1 MDPYIADFACHRLK
15 LVIEIDGSQHGSQ
28 VTKDEAR
35 TRRLESEGYRVLRFW
50 NNEVLSNIEGV
61 LTEIQNALAATPT
74 PDPSPQGGGEQGNS
88 APTLPLQGRV
98 KISAHVAQLLQTVAT
113 SRPTFAVLIR
123 EGCMLR
129 DPAKDVM
136 EKAYARWAPVYD
148 VLCGP
153 VFLNGRRAA
162 ASAARAVGGR
172 ILEIGVGT
180 GLSFDDYDDTTEI
193 TGIDMSEPMIARAR
207 ERAKTGRYPFVKEL
221 AVMDA
226 HDLCYP
232 DASFDCVVAQF
243 VITLVEDPERVLS
256 ECARVLRPGG
266 QIILVNHLYSEH
278 GLAAAVERL
287 LAQKARKLGLRP
299 EFPFHASGGVGAGAW
314 RRRRWWSGA
323 RSSRSGST
331 RWCAFNARTSRSAA
345 A

>member
-1 MDPYIADFACHRLK
+1 
-15 LVIEIDGSQHGSQ
+15 
-28 VTKDEAR
+28 
-35 TRRLESEGYRVLRFW
+35 
-50 NNEVLSNIEGV
+50 
-61 LTEIQNALAATPT
+61 
-74 PDPSPQGGGEQGNS
+74 
-88 APTLPLQGRV
+88 
-98 KISAHVAQLLQTVAT
+98 
-113 SRPTFAVLIR
+113 
-123 EGCMLR
+123 MLR

-226 HDLCYP
+226 HDLSYP

-256 ECARVLRPGG
+256 ECARVLRRGG

-287 LAQKARKLGLRP
+287 LAQKAHKLGLRP
-299 EFPFHASGGVGAGAW
+299 EFPFQRLAAWAQKHGGAELVE
-314 RRRRWWSGA
+314 RRKLKPFGVYTLVRFQRA
-323 RSSRSGST
+323 DT
-331 RWCAFNARTSRSAA
+331 RNAVA
-345 A
+345 

>member
-1 MDPYIADFACHRLK
+1 MGAGL
-15 LVIEIDGSQHGSQ
+15 
-28 VTKDEAR
+28 
-35 TRRLESEGYRVLRFW
+35 RRALRAGLW
-50 NNEVLSNIEGV
+50 
-61 LTEIQNALAATPT
+61 
-74 PDPSPQGGGEQGNS
+74 
-88 APTLPLQGRV
+88 
-98 KISAHVAQLLQTVAT
+98 
-113 SRPTFAVLIR
+113 
-123 EGCMLR
+123 
-129 DPAKDVM
+129 
-136 EKAYARWAPVYD
+136 
-148 VLCGP
+148 
-153 VFLNGRRAA
+153 NGRRAA

-226 HDLCYP
+226 HDLSYP

-256 ECARVLRPGG
+256 ECARVLRRGG

-287 LAQKARKLGLRP
+287 LAQKAHKLGLRP
-299 EFPFHASGGVGAGAW
+299 EFPFQRLAAWAQKHGGAELVE
-314 RRRRWWSGA
+314 RRKLKPFGVYTLVRFQCA
-323 RSSRSGST
+323 DT
-331 RWCAFNARTSRSAA
+331 RNAA

>member
-1 MDPYIADFACHRLK
+1 
-15 LVIEIDGSQHGSQ
+15 
-28 VTKDEAR
+28 
-35 TRRLESEGYRVLRFW
+35 
-50 NNEVLSNIEGV
+50 
-61 LTEIQNALAATPT
+61 
-74 PDPSPQGGGEQGNS
+74 
-88 APTLPLQGRV
+88 
-98 KISAHVAQLLQTVAT
+98 
-113 SRPTFAVLIR
+113 
-123 EGCMLR
+123 MLR
-129 DPAKDVM
+129 DHRQRVM
-136 EKAYARWAPVYD
+136 EKAYARWAPIYD

-180 GLSFDDYDDTTEI
+180 GLSFDDYDNTTEI

-226 HDLCYP
+226 HDLSYP

-278 GLAAAVERL
+278 GFAAAVERL

-299 EFPFHASGGVGAGAW
+299 EFPFQRLAAWAQAHGGAELVE
-314 RRRRWWSGA
+314 RRKVKPFGVYTLVRFQRA
-323 RSSRSGST
+323 DMR
-331 RWCAFNARTSRSAA
+331 NAA